1 MEDTKSD
8 KVIVVGGAGQAG
20 TIHVANLQSLG
31 VEVAS
36 FDLTEN
42 KNCKNFMN
50 QKHEDAVADG
60 YKAAIVALPETIVNK

>member
-8 KVIVVGGAGQAG
+8 KIIVVGGAGCMG

-31 VEVAS
+31 AEVAS

-60 YKAAIVALPETIVNK
+60 YTAAIVALPETIANK